1 MTPAEIITDL
11 KSRGERNITFN
22 QNGTVVSRH
31 GNTINYWYVKS
42 GELICYDCKTI
53 NAF

>member
-11 KSRGERNITFN
+11 KTRGERNITFN
-22 QNGTVVSRH
+22 ENDTIVSMH
-31 GNTINYWYVKS
+31 GNTINYWCVKD
-42 GELICYDCKTI
+42 EQLICYDCKTI